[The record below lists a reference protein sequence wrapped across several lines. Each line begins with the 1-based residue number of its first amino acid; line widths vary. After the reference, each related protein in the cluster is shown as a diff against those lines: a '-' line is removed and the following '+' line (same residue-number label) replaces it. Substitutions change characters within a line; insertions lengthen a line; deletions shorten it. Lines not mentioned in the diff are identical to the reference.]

1 MKNSNNVKKKKPC
14 ICNWCDCEIEKGN
27 EFTVKGRDMSY
38 TLCPNCLKTDLDYA
52 ISIPE
57 TIPYL
62 KCDCCGSEEA
72 FSCWTGTQSFNLCR
86 KHIISLVNGT
96 LSPADYKKLKKI
108 VDGKDRECT
117 EYYLN
122 GNHYDPDDGFPFNP
136 DYETERYYNKMFGI
150 SNQEN
155 LVNDMIYHLH
165 TVITDCFEKSD
176 MDREEIS
183 IIDNLEEEIEQ
194 LLIQI
199 RDNL

>member
-1 MKNSNNVKKKKPC
+1 MKNSNNVKKIKPC

-27 EFTVKGRDMSY
+27 EFTVKGRDMASM
-38 TLCPNCLKTDLDYA
+38 TLCPDCLKTNLDLA

-57 TIPYL
+57 TVPGL
-62 KCDCCGSEEA
+62 KCDCCGSDA
-72 FSCWTGTQSFNLCR
+72 YSCWTGTQSFNLCR

-96 LSPADYKKLKKI
+96 LSPLDYKRLKEI
-108 VDGKDRECT
+108 ADGKDREFT

-136 DYETERYYNKMFGI
+136 DYKMERYYNQMFCI

-165 TVITDCFEKSD
+165 TVITDYFEKND
-176 MDREEIS
+176 MSKEETS
-183 IIDNLEEEIEQ
+183 KIDNLEEEIEQ
-194 LLIQI
+194 MLIQI